1 MKTIK
6 ILFPI
11 IAIFFLFHN
20 SFAQEKKDSELF
32 KTLKEKDHL
41 LFNVGFN
48 TCDISQFEK
57 IVSENFEFYHDKSG
71 ITPSKAEFITSIKT
85 WLCKADYKSVRELL
99 EDSLEVYP
107 LYNNGVLYGAI
118 QTGKH
123 RFYEFEKDNSKQFRS
138 IAKFNHL
145 WKLEN
150 GEWRIIRILS
160 YDHQSKDEIK
170 EL

>member
-1 MKTIK
+1 MKIIK
-6 ILFPI
+6 SITFVFILCT
-11 IAIFFLFHN
+11 AILN
-20 SFAQEKKDSELF
+20 LNAQEKKDSELF

-71 ITPSKAEFITSIKT
+71 ITNSKADFISSIKG

-160 YDHQSKDEIK
+160 YDHQTKDEK
-170 EL
+170 